1 MTRMA
6 RAIRTRSAGKD
17 PASRT
22 RWYLLIHQL
31 PPQPLYLRAKI
42 RQRLAKVGAVALKNA
57 VYVLP
62 LLEDCLEDFEWIGEE
77 AIAGGGEAYV
87 CEADFRDEKTNAALV
102 ERFRRERDADYA
114 ALAQSIREWT
124 RKARRRSGANPPEE
138 DLPTRLVRSRRRLDE
153 IARIDFFRAKGR
165 AEVERLLGALE
176 RSVPSAGE
184 KGRRARSRAHELSNR
199 TWVTRK
205 GIKVDR
211 IASAWLV
218 RRFLDARARFRF
230 IDTGREAA
238 RSDEITFDM
247 VGGNFT
253 HEADRCTFESLR
265 LRAGLKDPALGPI
278 AEIVHEIDLKDGKFG
293 RPETRGIERL
303 LTGIVNACS
312 RDEERLDRGFALFDE
327 LYESFRRKKPD
338 SKKEALK

>member
-1 MTRMA
+1 MA
-6 RAIRTRSAGKD
+6 RVTRKRSGGKD
-17 PASRT
+17 SANPL

-31 PPQPLYLRAKI
+31 PPEPLYLRAKI

-62 LLEDCLEDFEWIGEE
+62 LEEDCLEDFEWIAEE
-77 AIAGGGEAYV
+77 ATSGGGEAYL
-87 CEADFRDEKTNAALV
+87 CEADFRDAKTNAALV
-102 ERFRRERDADYA
+102 ERFRRERDADYEV
-114 ALAQSIREWT
+114 LARSIREWT

-138 DLPTRLVRSRRRLDE
+138 DLPTRLIRSRRRFDE
-153 IARIDFFRAKGR
+153 IARIDFFRARGR

-176 RSVPSAGE
+176 RSVPSDRTA
-184 KGRRARSRAHELSNR
+184 GRRARSRIAELSNQ

-218 RRFLDARARFRF
+218 RRFLDPKVRFRF
-230 IDTGREAA
+230 IDPAREAA
-238 RSDEITFDM
+238 RPGETTFDM
-247 VGGNFT
+247 IGGDFT
-253 HEADRCTFESLR
+253 HEADRCTFETICR
-265 LRAGLKDPALGPI
+265 RAGLKEPGLIPVS
-278 AEIVHEIDLKDGKFG
+278 EIVHEIDLRDGKFG

-303 LTGIVNACS
+303 VTGIVNACA

-327 LYESFRRKKPD
+327 LYESFRRKKPA
-338 SKKEALK
+338 SKKEVRS